1 MHPRSRHPAPVTAAE
16 EDTFLLGTTPGR
28 PGDDVAA
35 DTWLDTIIDA
45 DDDVSLG
52 TAASARPAFTLIEL
66 LVVIAILAM
75 LMGLLISGV
84 QAAREMGRSISC
96 ANNLRQLAIAF
107 RIYETGRQTLP
118 PLKRLYTGDLS
129 PQAAGCEARM
139 AHRSWVPDV
148 LPYVEEATL
157 LTTYDLSR
165 NWWENADGSAPS
177 AGTAGVLDTPVT
189 GNRALVRTQLPLLQC
204 PSSPNPNRIQ
214 DKLEVA
220 PKPRKTGA
228 CGDYFAVAGTGPAFN
243 TLAALTATTG
253 TVPVAVGV
261 LEEWSGCGS
270 SAKRPKST
278 LAKVTDGTSKTFLLA
293 ECAGREDV
301 WRGRTRTSANADNA
315 AGAACARAQG
325 GAWATNDNAY
335 RFGEKP
341 SGWCSTSSGS
351 PTAGPI
357 PVDLMRVNGSN
368 ENGWLM
374 YAFHSGGA
382 NVAMA
387 DASVQRV
394 AEDTDVRILGQ
405 LATRAG
411 GEAAALE

>member
-1 MHPRSRHPAPVTAAE
+1 MHPAPRPPAPEDA
-16 EDTFLLGTTPGR
+16 DTFLLGTTPGR
-28 PGDDVAA
+28 RAMDDDAA
-35 DTWLDTIIDA
+35 SDTWVDTMIDA
-45 DDDVSLG
+45 DDAVSLD
-52 TAASARPAFTLIEL
+52 AACPQPGFTLIEL

-75 LMGLLISGV
+75 LMGLLIPAV
-84 QAAREMGRSISC
+84 QGARESGRNISC
-96 ANNLRQLAIAF
+96 SNNLRQLAIAF
-107 RIYETGRQTLP
+107 RTYESSRQVLP
-118 PLKRLYTGDLS
+118 PLKRLYSGNLS
-129 PQAAGCEARM
+129 PTAANCEPRM

-148 LPYVEEATL
+148 LPYVEEAALMTS
-157 LTTYDLSR
+157 YDLSR

-204 PSSPNPNRIQ
+204 PSAPTPNRIQ

-220 PKPRKTGA
+220 PQPRKTGA
-228 CGDYFAVAGTGPAFN
+228 CGDYFAVAGTGTAFN
-243 TLAALTATTG
+243 TLASLTAATG
-253 TVPVAVGV
+253 TVAVAVGV
-261 LEEWSGCGS
+261 LEEWTGCGT

-278 LAKVTDGTSKTFLLA
+278 LAKISDGASKTILLA

-301 WRGRTRTSANADNA
+301 WRERTRTSANADHA
-315 AGAACARAQG
+315 AGVACARAQG
-325 GAWATNDNAY
+325 GAWATNDNAF
-335 RFGEKP
+335 RFGEKT

-357 PVDLMRVNGSN
+357 PPALMRVNGSN

-382 NVAMA
+382 NVVMA

-394 AEDTDVRILGQ
+394 SEEADVRILGQ

-411 GEAAALE
+411 GEAAALD

>member
-1 MHPRSRHPAPVTAAE
+1 MHPVSRHPTPVSVE
-16 EDTFLLGTTPGR
+16 EDETFLLGTTPGYHD
-28 PGDDVAA
+28 DDVAA
-35 DTWLDTIIDA
+35 DTWIDTIIDA
-45 DDDVSLG
+45 DDDVSLS
-52 TAASARPAFTLIEL
+52 TAAGERPAFTLIEL

-75 LMGLLISGV
+75 LMGLLVPGV

-96 ANNLRQLAIAF
+96 SNNLRQLAIAF
-107 RIYETGRQTLP
+107 RNYEVGRLALP
-118 PLKRLYTGDLS
+118 PLKRTS
-129 PQAAGCEARM
+129 FCVAAPNNEARM
-139 AHRSWVPDV
+139 AQRSWVPDV
-148 LPYVEEATL
+148 LPYVEEAAL
-157 LTTYDLSR
+157 MTTYDLSR

-220 PKPRKTGA
+220 PAPRKTGA
-228 CGDYFAVAGTGPAFN
+228 CGDYFAVAGTGTFFN

-253 TVPVAVGV
+253 TVAVGVGV

-278 LAKVTDGTSKTFLLA
+278 LGKVADGVSKTFLLA

-335 RFGEKP
+335 RFGEKA

-357 PVDLMRVNGSN
+357 PLDLMRVNGSN

-374 YAFHSGGA
+374 YAFHTGGA

-387 DASVQRV
+387 DASIQRV